1 MDKQVRDFVTE
12 KTRALLASATC
23 CKEAAGRG
31 YRVHR

>member
-23 CKEAAGRG
+23 CRG
-31 YRVHR
+31 SERGG